1 MVNTATLNVMSDIE
15 PGRGRGMSRNSR
27 ADRAYKLT
35 LATGAFG
42 LATVVLV
49 LLAVFTSVGLGW
61 AIIAAIATALSS
73 FLLRRTL
80 NP

>member
-1 MVNTATLNVMSDIE
+1 MSDIE
-15 PGRGRGMSRNSR
+15 PRRRSDLSRNKR

-42 LATVVLV
+42 VATVVLV
-49 LLAVFTSVGLGW
+49 LLALLTSVGLGW
-61 AIIAAIATALSS
+61 AILAAIATALSGL
-73 FLLRRTL
+73 LLRRTL

>member
-1 MVNTATLNVMSDIE
+1 MSDIE
-15 PGRGRGMSRNSR
+15 PRRRGGMSRNKR

-35 LATGAFG
+35 VATGAFG
-42 LATVVLV
+42 FATVVLV

-61 AIIAAIATALSS
+61 AVIAAIATALSAI
-73 FLLRRTL
+73 LLRRTL

>member
-1 MVNTATLNVMSDIE
+1 MSDLE
-15 PGRGRGMSRNSR
+15 RRRRGGMTRNQR

-42 LATVVLV
+42 VATVVLV
-49 LLAVFTSVGLGW
+49 LLAVFTAVGLGW
-61 AIIAAIATALSS
+61 AILAALATAGTGVA
-73 FLLRRTL
+73 LRKTL

>member
-1 MVNTATLNVMSDIE
+1 MSDIE
-15 PGRGRGMSRNSR
+15 RRRRSGLSRNKR

-42 LATVVLV
+42 VATVVLV
-49 LLAVFTSVGLGW
+49 LLALLTSVGLGW
-61 AIIAAIATALSS
+61 AILAAIATALSGL
-73 FLLRRTL
+73 LLRRTL

>member
-1 MVNTATLNVMSDIE
+1 MSDIE
-15 PGRGRGMSRNSR
+15 PRRRSGLSRNAR

-42 LATVVLV
+42 VATVVLV
-49 LLAVFTSVGLGW
+49 LLAVLTSVGLGW
-61 AIIAAIATALSS
+61 AILAAIATALSGL
-73 FLLRRTL
+73 LLRRTL

>member
-1 MVNTATLNVMSDIE
+1 MSDIE
-15 PGRGRGMSRNSR
+15 PRRGSGLSRNKR

-42 LATVVLV
+42 VATVVLV
-49 LLAVFTSVGLGW
+49 LLAVLTSVGLGW
-61 AIIAAIATALSS
+61 AVLAAIATALSGL
-73 FLLRRTL
+73 LLRRTL

>member
-1 MVNTATLNVMSDIE
+1 MSDIE
-15 PGRGRGMSRNSR
+15 PRRGNRLSRNQR
-27 ADRAYKLT
+27 ADRAYKMT
-35 LATGAFG
+35 LATGTFG

-61 AIIAAIATALSS
+61 AILAAIGTAISAL
-73 FLLRRTL
+73 LLRRTL

>member
-1 MVNTATLNVMSDIE
+1 MSDIE
-15 PGRGRGMSRNSR
+15 PRRRSGLSRNKR

-42 LATVVLV
+42 VATVVLV
-49 LLAVFTSVGLGW
+49 LLALLTSVGLGW
-61 AIIAAIATALSS
+61 AILAAIATALSGL
-73 FLLRRTL
+73 LLRRTL